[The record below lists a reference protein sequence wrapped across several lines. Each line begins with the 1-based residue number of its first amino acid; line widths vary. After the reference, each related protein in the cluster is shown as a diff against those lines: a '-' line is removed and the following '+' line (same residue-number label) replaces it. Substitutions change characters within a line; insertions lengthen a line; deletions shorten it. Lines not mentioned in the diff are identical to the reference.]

1 MQKEDAIK
9 AALIN
14 RHIERLLAVYTESD
28 LRNYFYDRAYSELE
42 KLPLEELVRKELLNA
57 DAE

>member
-1 MQKEDAIK
+1 MEKEEAIR

-28 LRNYFYDRAYSELE
+28 LRNYFYDRVYTELE
-42 KLPLEELVRKELLNA
+42 QLPLHELVAKELVN
-57 DAE
+57 D

>member
-1 MQKEDAIK
+1 MEEKDAIK

-42 KLPLEELVRKELLNA
+42 QLPLHELVRKELAN
-57 DAE
+57 D